1 MILTVLHSVLILNLL
16 SCVYQ
21 DVKDRT
27 IHLIWFGLILIITS
41 SINYLIG
48 NNWIDSLFALL
59 FLIVNVSVL
68 FLYISFKNKK
78 KINIFES
85 HLGLGDV
92 LFFVAIIPLF
102 SLRNF
107 VLYFILGMIVS
118 MIFHL
123 LFNKFQKHLTIP
135 LAGYLSLFLISI
147 ESYSIITSNY
157 SFLKIDVI

>member
-1 MILTVLHSVLILNLL
+1 MVLTALHIVLILSLL
-16 SCVYQ
+16 FCVYQ

-27 IHLIWFGLILIITS
+27 IHLVWFGLILITTL
-41 SINYLIG
+41 SINYLSG
-48 NNWIDSLFALL
+48 NNWIDSLFSML
-59 FLIVNVSVL
+59 FLIVNISVL

-78 KINIFES
+78 RINIFDKY
-85 HLGLGDV
+85 LGLGDV
-92 LFFVAIIPLF
+92 LFFVTIIPMF

-118 MIFHL
+118 MILHL
-123 LFNKFQKHLTIP
+123 FFNRFQKHLTIP

-147 ESYSIITSNY
+147 ESYSIISSNY